1 MATLKNRTISAVL
14 LEEIRSRI
22 LDGRY
27 PAGMQLRQDGIA
39 EEFSVS
45 RIPVREALFQLE
57 AEGFVRILPHK
68 GATVATISAS
78 EVDEAFELRALL
90 EPRLLKLSAPRLT
103 GADYTELD
111 SILADYS
118 RAMADR
124 QTGRWGEL
132 NTAFHRTLYSRA
144 QKPRTQAFV
153 ANLLQECDR
162 YTRLQ
167 LSADKVELQRADREH
182 RRLVALCKKGDVPE
196 AITLLSAHIS
206 HVSQA
211 LKVFLKSSSNTRE
224 LENVR

>member
-1 MATLKNRTISAVL
+1 MATLKNRTMSAVL
-14 LEEIRSRI
+14 LEEIRIRI

-27 PAGMQLRQDGIA
+27 AAGMQLRQDAIA

-57 AEGFVRILPHK
+57 AEGFVRISPHK
-68 GATVATISAS
+68 GATVTAISAS
-78 EVDEAFELRALL
+78 EVDEAFELRTLL

-103 GADYTELD
+103 ATDYVELS

-118 RAMADR
+118 RAMAER
-124 QTGRWGEL
+124 ETGRWGEL
-132 NTAFHRTLYSRA
+132 NTTFHRTLYRRA
-144 QKPRTQAFV
+144 DKPRAEAFV

-182 RRLVALCKKGDVPE
+182 RRLVELCKKGAVPE
-196 AITLLSAHIS
+196 AITLLNAHIA
-206 HVSQA
+206 HVAQS
-211 LKVFLKSSSNTRE
+211 LKVFLKSGSNTR
-224 LENVR
+224 R